1 MPIIGALLITN
12 LAIGVMTRAAPQ
24 FNIFSFG
31 FPLTIMIGF
40 CTLYL
45 TLPMMIPV
53 IERMYQAGF
62 DMMLRMLQAK

>member
-1 MPIIGALLITN
+1 
-12 LAIGVMTRAAPQ
+12 
-24 FNIFSFG
+24 
-31 FPLTIMIGF
+31 MIGF
-40 CTLYL
+40 TTLYL